1 MTDVPHRWEVIALD
15 SVGSTNDYLK
25 ERVHGLSDRTV
36 VSADRQTAG
45 RGRLGR
51 TWASPPGGLYASLL
65 LKPPPVPELAQRV
78 SLLAAEILCGI
89 LGEGSVE
96 ACIKWP
102 NDVLIGDR
110 KIAGMLP
117 EYGTN
122 PEPWFILGA
131 GVNLVSAP
139 PVPDGRGLPS
149 TAWSEHARPPEPG
162 TLLSIF
168 LSRLDAAWPDRSID
182 PIAGR
187 TESISRRL
195 WRFGRTVHISR
206 GGDGVTGVV
215 EGIDALGRLVLG
227 SYSGTMVLDSGEI
240 GMI

>member
-1 MTDVPHRWEVIALD
+1 MNDACGWEVIDLE

-25 ERVHGLSDRTV
+25 ERLQGLHDRTV
-36 VSADRQTAG
+36 VTARRQTAG

-89 LGEGSVE
+89 MGEAGMD

-102 NDVLIGDR
+102 NDVLVDDR
-110 KIAGMLP
+110 KIAGILP
-117 EYGTN
+117 EFGTK

-149 TAWSEHARPPEPG
+149 TAWSEYARPPAPG
-162 TLLSIF
+162 ELLASF
-168 LSRLDAAWPDRSID
+168 LSCLDAAWPDRSVD
-182 PIAGR
+182 PLAGG

-206 GGDGVTGVV
+206 GSDAVTGVV
-215 EGIDALGRLVLG
+215 TGIDAKGRLVLR
-227 SYSGTMVLDSGEI
+227 SDSGTTVLDSGEI